1 MSLKSAGSK
10 NKLPRAKKP
19 QTQRSLNKDNF
30 LSVIV
35 PAYRAEKFIKQ
46 SLIRVKKAL
55 DQSDYDYEIIC
66 VIDGKVDQTF
76 SIAKNVAN
84 KHGKIRT
91 IGYKTNLGKG
101 HAVRYGMAKAKGN
114 IIAFID
120 ADLDL
125 NPKGLSMLLEHF
137 NWYEADIIVGSK
149 RHSASI
155 VGYPWQRRILSFFY
169 QALVRVLF
177 GLKVRDTQVGM
188 KLFKRKVLEKTLPRL
203 LVKAYAFDIEILA
216 VAHHLGFKKIHEAP
230 IESKMS
236 LRGSTIV
243 TKGFIR
249 TVFLM
254 LWDTLAVFYR
264 LKILGY
270 YDDDN
275 RKNWV
280 NPKYLILNKNK

>member
-10 NKLPRAKKP
+10 NK
-19 QTQRSLNKDNF
+19 DYF

-35 PAYRAEKFIKQ
+35 PAYRAEMFIKQ

-55 DQSDYDYEIIC
+55 DRSDYDYEIIC
-66 VIDGKVDQTF
+66 VVDGKVDQTF
-76 SIAKNVAN
+76 AIAKDVAK

-91 IGYKTNLGKG
+91 IGYLTNLGKG

-155 VGYPWQRRILSFFY
+155 VAYPWQRRVLSFCY

-188 KLFKRKVLEKTLPRL
+188 KIFRRKVLEKTLPRL
-203 LVKAYAFDIEILA
+203 LVKKFAFDIEILS
-216 VAHHLGFKKIHEAP
+216 VANYLGFSRIYDAP
-230 IESKMS
+230 VELKG
-236 LRGSTIV
+236 RFEGASTIASR
-243 TKGFIR
+243 GFLK
-249 TVFLM
+249 TSFWM

-264 LKILGY
+264 LRILRF
-270 YDDDN
+270 YDDKN

-280 NPKYLILNKNK
+280 TPEYLTMNNQRK